1 MLFAGVDI
9 GGTTIKI
16 GMIDE
21 YGEIHAQ
28 YSYPT
33 KAEIGKDASV
43 QWICD
48 VCQEILAK
56 HPDMVAFGLGC
67 PGVVNPHDRS
77 VYYPPNLVGWD
88 IVPLAQLVET
98 ATGKPAFID
107 NDANA
112 AAIAELEV
120 GAGAGL
126 PYFLYITLG
135 TGVGGGIVVDGKIFS
150 GERGGAGEVGHI
162 VVDIHAEPQAGQLNF
177 QPGTLEELLG
187 RKGLIAM
194 AKRYAK
200 QYPDSYLN
208 TVEDLD
214 VKHISEGV
222 ERNDPA
228 SIACFTFAGKILGLG
243 IASILH
249 LFDMRIV
256 IIGGGVSQAHPIFL
270 DTARATLKHRAM
282 PTIAN
287 EAEIRLAKFGSTAG
301 IVGAAML
308 AKHHFKP

>member
-21 YGEIHAQ
+21 QGIIHAQ

-33 KAEIGKDASV
+33 KADLGKDASV

-48 VCQEILAK
+48 VCKEILDK
-56 HPDMVAFGLGC
+56 HPHLVAFGLGC
-67 PGVVNPHDRS
+67 PGVVNPRDRS
-77 VYYPPNLVGWD
+77 VYYPPNLLGWD
-88 IVPLAQLVET
+88 IVPLADMVEK

-120 GAGAGL
+120 GAGVGV

-135 TGVGGGIVVDGKIFS
+135 TGVGGGIILDGKMYY

-162 VVDIHAEPQAGQLNF
+162 VVDIHAQPQEGQLNF

-187 RKGLIAM
+187 RKGLISM
-194 AKRYAK
+194 AKRISA
-200 QYPDSYLN
+200 QYPDSYLH
-208 TVEDLD
+208 TVGEID
-214 VKHISEGV
+214 VHHISEGV
-222 ERNDPA
+222 ERHDPA
-228 SIACFTFAGKILGLG
+228 SVECFTIAGKILGLG

-256 IIGGGVSQAHPIFL
+256 VIGGGISQAHPLFL
-270 DTARATLKHRAM
+270 DTARKILRERAM
-282 PTIAN
+282 PTVGK
-287 EAEIRLAKFGSTAG
+287 ESDIRVAKFGSTAG
-301 IVGAAML
+301 IVGAAMV
-308 AKHHFKP
+308 AKHYFQP